1 MAKWINIKK
10 QLPPKNEGVLVTDG
24 KIVTAA
30 YLDYFKGEPWWWCG
44 WGFDGYEW
52 EFDFESNF
60 NEGAITHWMP
70 LPDFPK
76 IKE

>member
-24 KIVTAA
+24 KIITAA
-30 YLDYFKGEPWWWCG
+30 SLDYLKGEPWWWDQ
-44 WGFDGYEW
+44 WGFDGYERG
-52 EFDFESNF
+52 FDFKSRF
-60 NEGAITHWMP
+60 KEGAITHWMP

-76 IKE
+76 TKE

>member
-30 YLDYFKGEPWWWCG
+30 YLDYFKGEPWCWDGWC
-44 WGFDGYEW
+44 FSGYDW
-52 EFDFESNF
+52 EFDFESIF
-60 NEGAITHWMP
+60 KEGAITHWMP

>member
-10 QLPPKNEGVLVTDG
+10 HLPPKNEGVLVTDG

-30 YLDYFKGEPWWWCG
+30 YLYYFEGEPWCWEGWCLS
-44 WGFDGYEW
+44 GYDW
-52 EFDFESNF
+52 EFDFESGF
-60 NEGAITHWMP
+60 KDGAITHWMP
-70 LPDFPK
+70 LPDFPN

>member
-24 KIVTAA
+24 KIITVAS
-30 YLDYFKGEPWWWCG
+30 LDYFKDEPWWDE
-44 WGFDGYEW
+44 WGFDGCEW
-52 EFDFESNF
+52 EFDFKSSFKER
-60 NEGAITHWMP
+60 AVTHWMP

-76 IKE
+76 TKE